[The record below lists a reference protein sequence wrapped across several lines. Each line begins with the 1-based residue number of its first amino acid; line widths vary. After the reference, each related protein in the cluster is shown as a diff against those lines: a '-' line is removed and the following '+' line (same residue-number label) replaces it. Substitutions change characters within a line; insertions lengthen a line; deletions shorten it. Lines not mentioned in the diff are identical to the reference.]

1 MVLFLFL
8 CLLLNQEHDV
18 NNEHSQLIQSVR
30 HSKLTHRMWT
40 HQKDRICSNAR
51 GERAAK
57 GGGVG
62 GVGGENL
69 AHSTTL
75 VVLLY

>member
-1 MVLFLFL
+1 MILFLF
-8 CLLLNQEHDV
+8 LLLNQEHDV

-51 GERAAK
+51 GKRAGK
-57 GGGVG
+57 GGGG
-62 GVGGENL
+62 GGGSG
-69 AHSTTL
+69 A
-75 VVLLY
+75 